1 MANFFGKPR
10 LRLVK
15 KTGKKH
21 KNLLKESKLLPRVA
35 ARGLVLLPLRLLP
48 PSDPDSSPPASSA
61 SSQGLHHPLVLLQV
75 LGEDGPDVE
84 EGEEDVDLLLLR
96 QQLGG
101 RLPRLELL
109 CSHRQEPDEILEIII
124 IVGIMLLPTWPPSS
138 VIRLFSGVGT
148 RWRRLHALWLHLG
161 IDISHCAI
169 NTKKLDIPLSSLIYL
184 SDEMKPVCG
193 NEKKYIKVKER
204 ANLIKVEE
212 NTLITHQLSQ

>member
-1 MANFFGKPR
+1 MGCRCVEIWKQTGGELLWLVKRAGKPR

-48 PSDPDSSPPASSA
+48 PSDPDSSPPTSPA

-101 RLPRLELL
+101 RLPCLELL
-109 CSHRQEPDEILEIII
+109 CSHRQEPDEILEIMRYYYCWDY
-124 IVGIMLLPTWPPSS
+124 VVAHLASLKCHPLVLRSWHKVASSARSVAPS
-138 VIRLFSGVGT
+138 
-148 RWRRLHALWLHLG
+148 
-161 IDISHCAI
+161 
-169 NTKKLDIPLSSLIYL
+169 
-184 SDEMKPVCG
+184 G
-193 NEKKYIKVKER
+193 N
-204 ANLIKVEE
+204 
-212 NTLITHQLSQ
+212 